1 MEETPCICVTFFQ
14 LKHEALL
21 VLGPC
26 ECSSYLCC
34 WCAIFELFANLTS
47 RFILVS
53 LVGTRLA
60 HLRHMELVPT
70 LPLSFTSHVQ
80 RLAMFDYL
88 DGIHLHALEG
98 SKDLLLRV
106 DLCMNWGVST
116 VLLPELHSSHFMGS
130 IIPLMM

>member
-1 MEETPCICVTFFQ
+1 MEETPCICVTLFQ

-70 LPLSFTSHVQ
+70 LPLSFTLTAAPPTCS
-80 RLAMFDYL
+80 
-88 DGIHLHALEG
+88 
-98 SKDLLLRV
+98 
-106 DLCMNWGVST
+106 
-116 VLLPELHSSHFMGS
+116 VLLCLITLMAYTCMHLKVQKIFFLELTYAWIGE
-130 IIPLMM
+130 